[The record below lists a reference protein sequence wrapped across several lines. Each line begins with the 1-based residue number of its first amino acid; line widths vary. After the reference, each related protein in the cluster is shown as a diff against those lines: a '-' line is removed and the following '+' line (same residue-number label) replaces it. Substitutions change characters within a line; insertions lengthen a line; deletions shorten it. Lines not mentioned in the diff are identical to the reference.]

1 MTTTNLK
8 LAEIDAIVAA
18 SKRLKGITVHTPLSE
33 NFNFSD
39 DYQANI
45 YLKREDLQIVRS
57 YKIRGAYNKISS
69 LSPEIMKNGVVCAS
83 AGNHAQGVAFACNK
97 LKINGRIFMPI
108 TTPSQKVKQV
118 KMFGKQYVDVIMI
131 GDSFDEANQEA
142 IKFSQL
148 NDMAFVPPFDDMKV
162 IEGQGTVGIEILEDS
177 TAPID
182 YIFVPIGGGGL
193 AAGLG
198 CYIKQ
203 MSPSTKIIGVEPEGA
218 ASMKKSFEEG
228 QVTTLSNI
236 DTFVD
241 GAAVLRVGALN
252 YEFCKQVIDDIVTV
266 PEGKVCSMI
275 LKLYNEEAIVVEPA
289 GALTLSALDSY
300 REEIKGKNVVCIVS
314 GGNNDIAR
322 TSEIIERSLLHEGL
336 KHYFLIRFPQRS
348 GALKNFVNN
357 ILGPTDDISLFE
369 YQQKNN
375 RETGPALVGIV
386 VKERTDFDKL
396 VERMKERNIV
406 FEYIND
412 NLDLFRY
419 IM

>member
-1 MTTTNLK
+1 MTNNNLK
-8 LAEIDAIVAA
+8 LAEIDAIVEA
-18 SKRLKGITVHTPLSE
+18 SKRLKGTVVHTPLTE

-39 DYQANI
+39 EYEANI

-97 LKINGRIFMPI
+97 LQIHGRIFMPI

-142 IKFSQL
+142 MKFCEL
-148 NDMAFVPPFDDMKV
+148 NEMAFVPPFDDIKV

-177 TAPID
+177 PATID

-198 CYIKQ
+198 CYVKQ

-289 GALTLSALDSY
+289 GALALSALDSY
-300 REEIKGKNVVCIVS
+300 RDEIKGKNVVCIVS